1 MADAK
6 ELIVQQIGREPL
18 TLSIPLTASGIQ
30 LKKQIYRLTNIDPHF
45 QILTI
50 GPKEIGDRDILKNLE
65 IVEGDVIMLQER
77 YDDSQN
83 SIRILVTD
91 NATMTRPFTVRR
103 GTKVEELITELMS
116 VHPNGSFSLALHG
129 VVMEA
134 GKTMAEY
141 GLTENEEV
149 RLMANLEGG
158 SS

>member
-6 ELIVQQIGREPL
+6 ELTIQQIGREPL
-18 TLSIPLTASGIQ
+18 TLSIPLTSSGLQ
-30 LKKQIYRLTNIDPHF
+30 LKKQIYRLTRIDPHL

-50 GPKEIGDRDILKNLE
+50 GPEEIADRDILRNLE

-83 SIRILVTD
+83 SIRIMVTD
-91 NATMTRPFTVRR
+91 NATMTRPFTVSRS
-103 GTKVEELITELMS
+103 TKVEELITEVMS
-116 VHPNGSFSLALHG
+116 VIPNGNFSLALHG

>member
-6 ELIVQQIGREPL
+6 ELTIQQIGREPL
-18 TLSIPLTASGIQ
+18 TLSIPLTASGLQ
-30 LKKQIYRLTNIDPHF
+30 LKKQIYRLTRIDPHL

-50 GPKEIGDRDILKNLE
+50 GPQEIADRDILRNLE

-83 SIRILVTD
+83 SIRIMVTD
-91 NATMTRPFTVRR
+91 NATMTRPFTVSRS
-103 GTKVEELITELMS
+103 TKVEELITEVMS
-116 VHPNGSFSLALHG
+116 VIPNGNFSLALHG
-129 VVMEA
+129 VVMEPS
-134 GKTMAEY
+134 KTMAEY